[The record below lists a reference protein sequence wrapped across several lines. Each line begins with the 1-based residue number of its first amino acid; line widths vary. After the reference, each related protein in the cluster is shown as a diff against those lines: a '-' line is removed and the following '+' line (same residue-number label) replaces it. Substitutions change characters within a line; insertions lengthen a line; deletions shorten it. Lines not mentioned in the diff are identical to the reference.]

1 MSVASP
7 LDRKPAARLPFL
19 VRMLLLPKAWR
30 ASRNEG
36 MIENRPLLTFVT
48 HAILWI
54 GIAIV
59 ALPVYIT
66 FVASTL
72 APDEVLQSPMP
83 LVPGTHLLENYRKV
97 LGEGAS
103 SNVTSAPV
111 GRMMVNSLVSAL
123 VIAFGKITISL
134 LSAFAIVYFRFR
146 FRALVFW
153 MIFVTLMLPV
163 EVRILP
169 TYKVVSDLGMLD
181 SYAGLTVPLIASATA
196 TFLFRQF
203 FLTIPDE
210 LAEAARM
217 DGAGPMRFFWD
228 VVVPLSRPN
237 IAALFVILFI
247 YGWNQYLWPLLVTT
261 QETMYTVVIGIKRMI
276 AGGDAATEWNL
287 VMATA
292 MLAMLP
298 PALVVLL
305 MQKWF
310 VKGLVDTE
318 K

>member
-1 MSVASP
+1 MIE
-7 LDRKPAARLPFL
+7 RRPFL
-19 VRMLLLPKAWR
+19 NLFRHVVL
-30 ASRNEG
+30 
-36 MIENRPLLTFVT
+36 
-48 HAILWI
+48 
-54 GIAIV
+54 IV
-59 ALPVYIT
+59 AVAVILFPLYVA

-72 APDEVLQSPMP
+72 SFDQVLHVPMQ
-83 LVPGTHLLENYRKV
+83 LWPGGHLLENY
-97 LGEGAS
+97 AS
-103 SNVTSAPV
+103 VIAHGSAKGSSAPV
-111 GRMMVNSLVSAL
+111 GRMMINSLVMAL
-123 VIAFGKITISL
+123 VIAFGKISISII
-134 LSAFAIVYFRFR
+134 SAFAIVYFRFPLR
-146 FRALVFW
+146 RTFFW
-153 MIFVTLMLPV
+153 MIFITLMLPV

-169 TYKVVSDLGMLD
+169 TYQVAADLNLVD
-181 SYAGLTVPLIASATA
+181 TYAGLTLPLIASATA

-210 LAEAARM
+210 YAEAARI
-217 DGAGPMRFFWD
+217 DGAGPLRFFWD
-228 VVVPLSRPN
+228 MVLPLSRTN
-237 IAALFVILFI
+237 IAALFVIMFI

-261 QETMYTVVIGIKRMI
+261 QESMYTTVIGIKRMI
-276 AGGDAATEWNL
+276 PGGDAAAEWHL